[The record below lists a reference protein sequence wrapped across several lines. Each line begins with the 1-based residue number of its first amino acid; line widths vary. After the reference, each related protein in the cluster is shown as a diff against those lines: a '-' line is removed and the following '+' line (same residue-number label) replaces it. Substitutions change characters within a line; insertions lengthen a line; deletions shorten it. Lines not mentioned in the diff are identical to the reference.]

1 MLGIVLLV
9 GLQVRLWFSDVG
21 LLAREGLTD
30 RLAEQRAHSQELAAR
45 NAELAREVAG
55 LKSGLSA
62 VEARARS
69 ELGMV
74 KQGETFYLVTPRDAD
89 GGARGK

>member
-1 MLGIVLLV
+1 MLLGVAMLIA
-9 GLQVRLWFSDVG
+9 LQARLWFSDVG
-21 LLAREGLTD
+21 VFARQGLLD
-30 RLAEQRAHSQELAAR
+30 RLAEQEAHSSELAAR
-45 NAELAREVAG
+45 NAQLAREVVA

-74 KQGETFYLVTPRDAD
+74 KQGETFYLVTP
-89 GGARGK
+89 K

>member
-1 MLGIVLLV
+1 VLLGIALVV

-21 LLAREGLTD
+21 IVARHGLQS
-30 RLAEQRAHSQELAAR
+30 RLADQQAHSQELAAR
-45 NAELAREVAG
+45 NAQLAREVVA

-74 KQGETFYLVTPRDAD
+74 KQGETFYLVTP
-89 GGARGK
+89 K

>member
-1 MLGIVLLV
+1 MLLGAALLV
-9 GLQVRLWFSDVG
+9 ALQVRLWFSDVG
-21 LLAREGLTD
+21 IVARQSLVA
-30 RLAEQRAHSQELAAR
+30 RLAEQQAHSEELAAR
-45 NAELAREVAG
+45 NAQLSREVVA

-74 KQGETFYLVTPRDAD
+74 KQGETFYLVTP
-89 GGARGK
+89 K